1 MLAKS
6 SKTSPPATRQIKE
19 RYDKSFTMSHKIN
32 EKILKIDTIYDGQIL
47 SLQKRTIKLQ
57 SGKKTHREIVKH
69 PSSVAI
75 IPLIDKET
83 VILIEQYRS
92 ALENVILEIP
102 AGTLKHNEKPE
113 DCARRELLEETGY
126 QARNLKKIFVCYTT
140 PGYSDEEMHF
150 YLATDLTYKGK
161 RLEEDENIKTRRIK
175 LDKVIRMISSGTIN
189 DMKTI
194 CGISRIKSDYQ
205 A

>member
-1 MLAKS
+1 
-6 SKTSPPATRQIKE
+6 
-19 RYDKSFTMSHKIN
+19 
-32 EKILKIDTIYDGQIL
+32 
-47 SLQKRTIKLQ
+47 
-57 SGKKTHREIVKH
+57 
-69 PSSVAI
+69 
-75 IPLIDKET
+75 
-83 VILIEQYRS
+83 
-92 ALENVILEIP
+92 
-102 AGTLKHNEKPE
+102 
-113 DCARRELLEETGY
+113 LEETGY